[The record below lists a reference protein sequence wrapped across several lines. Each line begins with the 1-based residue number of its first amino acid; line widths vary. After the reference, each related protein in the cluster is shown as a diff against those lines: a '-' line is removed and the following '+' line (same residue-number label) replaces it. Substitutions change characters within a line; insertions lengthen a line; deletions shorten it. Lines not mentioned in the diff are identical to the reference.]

1 MEKVKIVIL
10 GSGFAG
16 MFTAKYL
23 RKYAPKNVEIEL
35 VNETN
40 YFIFQPLLPEVAA
53 GNITASDAVSPLR
66 RLLPGVHI
74 RQAKVRG
81 IDFSNKTVSVIDNTQ
96 HIPVDL
102 SYDHLVLALGQAVD
116 LTRFPG
122 VQEHA
127 MTMKTLTDAYRLR
140 NHIINTLELADVTHV
155 PTLKRKLLTYV
166 IVGAGFSGVETVG
179 EMKDMI
185 DRTLKYYPNIDP
197 QEIRIILVEYADRIL
212 QELPEKLSTYAARK
226 LEKRGIEV
234 WLNTA
239 TKSASARIVEM
250 EDGRIIETA
259 TFVATIG
266 TAPSPLVKELGL
278 DLKWGR
284 IIVDG
289 TMKVPG
295 KENIWAV
302 GDAALIPLG
311 DKPAS
316 EDGDKGEE
324 PAYAAPTAQFAQR
337 EAQTLARNIVA
348 DIGDRPLKNFN
359 FKPMGSFASIGQH
372 KAVAVL
378 FGIKLSGTITW
389 LLWRTLYLGML
400 PGLSAKVRV
409 MMNWLL
415 DHFFPRSTVQVQ
427 QVERHSVRN
436 VRFSKGD
443 VVFRPGMLA
452 DGFYT
457 VLSGSFSLDIENPE
471 GGEAYHRVLGPGDHF
486 GERVIFEEDLR
497 VGLVTAN
504 EDSYC
509 MMIESE
515 DFLRFASCFKFLEDY
530 FKNYINGYFPENL
543 RPKSM
548 TCRTGKPE

>member
-1 MEKVKIVIL
+1 MEKTKIVIL

-23 RKYAPKNVEIEL
+23 RKYAPKNIEIDL

-66 RLLPGVHI
+66 QLLSGVHI

-81 IDFSNKTVSVIDNTQ
+81 MNFSKKTVSVIDNTQ

-102 SYDHLVLALGQAVD
+102 SYDHLVLALGQTVN

-127 MTMKTLTDAYRLR
+127 MTMKTLADAYRLR
-140 NHIINTLELADVTHV
+140 NHVINTLELADVTNV

-179 EMKDMI
+179 ELKDMI
-185 DRTLKYYPNIDP
+185 DRTLKYYPNIKP
-197 QEIRIILVEYADRIL
+197 EEIKIILVEYADRIL

-226 LEKRGIEV
+226 LEKRGIEI

-239 TKSASARIVEM
+239 TKSASARIIEM

-266 TAPSPLVKELGL
+266 TAPSPLVNDLGL
-278 DLKWGR
+278 KMQWGR
-284 IIVDG
+284 IVVDG
-289 TMKVPG
+289 AMKVSG
-295 KENIWAV
+295 KENLWAV

-311 DKPAS
+311 DKPPV
-316 EDGDKGEE
+316 EGEE
-324 PAYAAPTAQFAQR
+324 QTYAAPTAQFAQR
-337 EAQTLARNIVA
+337 EAKTLARNIIA
-348 DIGDRPLKNFN
+348 DINGKPMKNFD

-372 KAVAVL
+372 KAVAVI

-400 PGLSAKVRV
+400 PGLAAKVRV
-409 MMNWLL
+409 MLNWLL
-415 DHFFPRSTVQVQ
+415 DHFFSRSTVQVQ
-427 QVERHSVRN
+427 QVERPAVRN

-457 VLSGSFSLDIENPE
+457 VLSGSFKLDIDDPD
-471 GGEAYHRVLGPGDHF
+471 GGEPYQRVLEPGDHF
-486 GERVIFEEDLR
+486 GERVIFGEDLR
-497 VGLVTAN
+497 VGHVTAQ

-509 MMIESE
+509 MVIERE
-515 DFLRFASCFKFLEDY
+515 DFLHFATCFKFLEDY

-548 TCRTGKPE
+548 SCQADKPK